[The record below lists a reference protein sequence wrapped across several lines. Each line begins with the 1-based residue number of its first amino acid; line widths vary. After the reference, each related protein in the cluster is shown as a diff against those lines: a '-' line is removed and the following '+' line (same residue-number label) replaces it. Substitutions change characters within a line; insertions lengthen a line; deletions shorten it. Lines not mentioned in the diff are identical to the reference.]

1 MTNARTPPPK
11 HLVLLGSG
19 HAHVHMLSTL
29 AKRPLPG
36 VRITLVTPYPRQLYS
51 GMVPGFLAGHYA
63 LDDCAIALEPLL
75 KNTGVHWLAHSATGL
90 DANTRTVTLDDGS
103 TLHFDWLS
111 VNTGPVQNRQQLE
124 EIMPGVREYGLFVR
138 PLETFGALWP
148 RVIELAHSR
157 ALRIA
162 VIGGGAAGIEL
173 ATAIKFRLPTSSVT
187 LLVGDAN
194 TVADYAPVV
203 QKRVIKALQRRNI
216 TVLEEQAVGI
226 QKDEIMLASGA
237 RLASDVPVIATG
249 NQAPAWLE
257 NSGLALDPD
266 GFIAVDSCQ
275 RSASHPHI
283 FAAGDVSSR
292 VDQPLAR
299 HGVQAVRSGHALAN
313 NLFAVVAGAEP
324 RPQMPPAYALHL
336 LSCGDYFAIACWGKF
351 SAQGRWVWWLRDWM
365 DRSFMKRYRRAR

>member
-1 MTNARTPPPK
+1 MTDATTPPQK

-19 HAHVHMLSTL
+19 HAHMHVLSTL

-36 VRITLVTPYPRQLYS
+36 VRITLITPHSHQLCS
-51 GMVPGFLAGHYA
+51 GMMPGFLAGHHA

-75 KNTGVHWLAHSATGL
+75 KNTGVHWLAHSANSL

-111 VNTGPVQNRQQLE
+111 VNNGPEQNRQQLE
-124 EIMPGVREYGLFVR
+124 KVMPGVREYGLFFH

-148 RVIELAHSR
+148 RVAELAHSR

-187 LLVGDAN
+187 LLVGDKSVVAN
-194 TVADYAPVV
+194 YAPGV
-203 QKRVIKALQRRNI
+203 QQRVIKALQRRNI
-216 TVLEEQAVGI
+216 TVLEEKAASI

-237 RLASDVPVIATG
+237 RLACDVPVIATG
-249 NQAPAWLE
+249 CRAPAWLE
-257 NSGLALDPD
+257 NSGLAMDEN
-266 GFIAVDSCQ
+266 GFIAVDTCQ
-275 RSASHPHI
+275 RSTSHPHI

-292 VDQPLAR
+292 IDQRRELN
-299 HGVQAVRSGHALAN
+299 GIQAMRAGPALAK
-313 NLFAVVAGAEP
+313 NLFAVLAGSEL
-324 RPQMPPAYALHL
+324 RPHKPPAYAWHL
-336 LSCGDYFAIACWGKF
+336 LSCG
-351 SAQGRWVWWLRDWM
+351 
-365 DRSFMKRYRRAR
+365 